1 MDLLRLSRRRQ
12 GDERR
17 GDVLGGRVLV
27 ALAAVAVPATVR
39 QATETASV
47 AGAVGVAATG
57 DLRLPAVDVRRGD
70 AAPPDPA
77 RLKAEIALAGE
88 AERRGDVATALSRY
102 RAASLLDPRVVD
114 PRSPVF
120 LGPGF
125 EARLKGWIAA
135 QKKGGSAGGAR
146 ARSDAAYLFRRMYGG
161 CG

>member
-1 MDLLRLSRRRQ
+1 MKIFSSLRLTYLA
-12 GDERR
+12 
-17 GDVLGGRVLV
+17 VLLS
-27 ALAAVAVPATVR
+27 A
-39 QATETASV
+39 ASV

-57 DLRLPAVDVRRGD
+57 DLGLPPVDARQGD

-88 AERRGDVATALSRY
+88 AERRGDVAAALAHY

-120 LGPGF
+120 LGPAF
-125 EARLKGWIAA
+125 EARLKGWIAG
-135 QKKGGSAGGAR
+135 QRKGGSAGNAR

>member
-1 MDLLRLSRRRQ
+1 MRLTYLS
-12 GDERR
+12 
-17 GDVLGGRVLV
+17 VLLV
-27 ALAAVAVPATVR
+27 AASLAGV
-39 QATETASV
+39 
-47 AGAVGVAATG
+47 VGVAATG
-57 DLRLPAVDVRRGD
+57 DLRLPPAVDARQGD

-77 RLKAEIALAGE
+77 RIEAEIALAGE
-88 AERRGDVATALSRY
+88 AERRGDVAAALAHY

-125 EARLKGWIAA
+125 EARLKSWIAA
-135 QKKGGSAGGAR
+135 QKKGGVGDPQ

>member
-1 MDLLRLSRRRQ
+1 VKIFSGTRLT
-12 GDERR
+12 
-17 GDVLGGRVLV
+17 VLAVLLV
-27 ALAAVAVPATVR
+27 A
-39 QATETASV
+39 ASL

-57 DLRLPAVDVRRGD
+57 DLGLPPVDARQGD

-77 RLKAEIALAGE
+77 RLEAEIALAGE
-88 AERRGDVATALSRY
+88 AERHGDVAAALAHY

-120 LGPGF
+120 LGPAF
-125 EARLKGWIAA
+125 EARLKEWIAA
-135 QKKGGSAGGAR
+135 QKKGGAGGSR

>member
-1 MDLLRLSRRRQ
+1 MRLTYLA
-12 GDERR
+12 
-17 GDVLGGRVLV
+17 VL
-27 ALAAVAVPATVR
+27 LAA
-39 QATETASV
+39 ASV

-57 DLRLPAVDVRRGD
+57 DLRLPPAVDARQGD

-77 RLKAEIALAGE
+77 RIEAGIALAGE
-88 AERRGDVATALSRY
+88 AERRGDVAAALAHY

-114 PRSPVF
+114 PRSPAF

-125 EARLKGWIAA
+125 EARLKSWIAA
-135 QKKGGSAGGAR
+135 QKKGGVGDPQ

>member
-1 MDLLRLSRRRQ
+1 MRLTYLA
-12 GDERR
+12 
-17 GDVLGGRVLV
+17 VL
-27 ALAAVAVPATVR
+27 LAA
-39 QATETASV
+39 ASV

-57 DLRLPAVDVRRGD
+57 DLRLPPAVDARQGD

-77 RLKAEIALAGE
+77 RIEAGIALAGE
-88 AERRGDVATALSRY
+88 AERRGDVAAALAHY

-125 EARLKGWIAA
+125 EARLKSWIAA
-135 QKKGGSAGGAR
+135 QKKGGVGDPQ